1 MVSSFHSE
9 NHETI
14 PYGVTFMMHQHSK
27 NEYDIVI
34 INLLLTWVCQLMPS
48 QITNYRF
55 CSMLIILFATA
66 YHINTSALMHQL

>member
-34 INLLLTWVCQLMPS
+34 I
-48 QITNYRF
+48 
-55 CSMLIILFATA
+55 IIDLGL
-66 YHINTSALMHQL
+66 SAHAIADY